1 MAGGEPIVKGKP
13 AIRQMVEG
21 SLKNP
26 GFEISWEPDSA
37 RVSAGGDMG
46 YLVEHSKITMTDSTG
61 KTVTHKYKG
70 LTVWQKQA
78 DGTWK
83 NKVDVMSPEPEEK

>member
-1 MAGGEPIVKGKP
+1 
-13 AIRQMVEG
+13 
-21 SLKNP
+21 
-26 GFEISWEPDSA
+26 
-37 RVSAGGDMG
+37 MG